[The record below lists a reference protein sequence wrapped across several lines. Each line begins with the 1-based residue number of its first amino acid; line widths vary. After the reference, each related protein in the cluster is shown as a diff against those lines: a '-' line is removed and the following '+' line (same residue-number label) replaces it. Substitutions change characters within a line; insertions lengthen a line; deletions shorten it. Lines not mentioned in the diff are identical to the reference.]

1 MPRQARIDIPGA
13 LDDIIVRGIE
23 RGRIFQNDQ
32 DRIRFVDRLGTILSE
47 TATSCYAWVLLPN
60 HLHLLL
66 RTDRVPIATVMRRLL
81 TSYAV
86 TYNRYIHLHP
96 QGKNVC
102 YWVVR
107 ELGMHATELARRFR
121 MTQPAVSILVKREE
135 SLANAKPLKLLDE

>member
-81 TSYAV
+81 TS
-86 TYNRYIHLHP
+86 
-96 QGKNVC
+96 
-102 YWVVR
+102 
-107 ELGMHATELARRFR
+107 
-121 MTQPAVSILVKREE
+121 
-135 SLANAKPLKLLDE
+135 